1 MVCRMDWKKNLV
13 KSLVYRAITISL
25 GLLTAYIFTGG
36 DILAAFLLSITTEI
50 VQFFNYFAYES
61 VWSYYDEKRMRKLI
75 GEEYRKKEI
84 NLKLS
89 LQSIG
94 DIAKEFAQI
103 DTFQPKVINSIVNFY
118 DTILKNKELKDLHPD
133 FQEYKNA
140 FEIIHKGRTPTEQ
153 KIENNSNNS

>member
-1 MVCRMDWKKNLV
+1 MNWKKNLA
-13 KSLVYRAITISL
+13 KSLIYRAITISL

-36 DILAAFLLSITTEI
+36 DFVTAFLLSISTEV

-75 GEEYRKKEI
+75 GEEYRQREI

-94 DIAKEFAQI
+94 DMAKEFAQI
-103 DTFQPKVINSIVNFY
+103 DTFQPKIINSVMNFY
-118 DTILKNKELKDLHPD
+118 DSILKNKELKDLHED

-140 FEIIHKGRTPTEQ
+140 FEIIHKGRTP
-153 KIENNSNNS
+153 IEEKVQNNSE

>member
-1 MVCRMDWKKNLV
+1 MDWKKSLV
-13 KSLVYRAITISL
+13 KSLIYRAITISL

-36 DILAAFLLSITTEI
+36 DFLTAFLLSVSTEV

-61 VWSYYDEKRMRKLI
+61 VWSYYDEKRLRRMI
-75 GEEYRKKEI
+75 GEEYKQREI

-103 DTFQPKVINSIVNFY
+103 DTFQPKIIKSIMNFY
-118 DTILKNKELKDLHPD
+118 DTILKNKELKDLHED

-140 FEIIHKGRTPTEQ
+140 FEIIHKGRTPTE
-153 KIENNSNNS
+153 KKV